1 MSQIDTQEVDK
12 DIPKWG
18 DKQMNTNAEWHGML
32 EEEWSGTKFIWTLV
46 IEFK

>member
-12 DIPKWG
+12 D
-18 DKQMNTNAEWHGML
+18 KQMNTNAEWHEML
-32 EEEWSGTKFIWTLV
+32 EEEWSGIKFIWTLV